1 MKIFQ
6 ELDFIADSNI
16 NRSNMEILSGMIRDG
31 HVSHAY
37 LFTGSNTGQLYRLA
51 LSFAAGINC
60 HEGGCGHCI
69 ICDNTLKGVHPNL
82 LVVEPEGNILR
93 VEEITGLQRFIG
105 MSAYGPGRKICIV
118 KEAELMN
125 AEAGNRLLKTLED
138 PPDPDSVFI
147 LLTEDISVMLP
158 TVVSRCLVYKW
169 DLELEE
175 DPDER
180 KEFQILEK
188 YISDGIKEMMI
199 ADEVSTSLMDLSL
212 KILELLK
219 KMETGIKTSLDRE
232 IADIRESGYAA
243 DDIDRY
249 IKVLKSRH
257 KRQLSKFN
265 KLGISRV
272 FDIISAWLE
281 DIISIKM
288 GADRESLNF
297 EKNFNFINNRLK
309 GLNTANILKTME
321 NIEENRMHLGYSLNT
336 ELALDSIFLKVK
348 SLKTKR

>member
-1 MKIFQ
+1 MRIFQ
-6 ELDFIADSNI
+6 ELDFLTDSSANQSNI
-16 NRSNMEILSGMIRDG
+16 ELLSGMVRDG

-37 LFTGSNTGQLYRLA
+37 LFTGTNTSQLYRLA

-60 HEGGCGHCI
+60 REGGCGHCS

-105 MSAYGPGRKICIV
+105 MSAYGPGRKICII

-158 TVVSRCLVYKW
+158 TIVSRCLVYKW
-169 DLELEE
+169 DLEFEE
-175 DPDER
+175 DTEEA
-180 KEFQILEK
+180 KEFQVLEK

-199 ADEVSTSLMDLSL
+199 SDGISTSLMDLSL

-219 KMETGIKTSLDRE
+219 KMEAGIKSGLDKE
-232 IADIRESGYAA
+232 IADIKESGYARE
-243 DDIDRY
+243 DIDRY

-281 DIISIKM
+281 DMISVNM
-288 GADRESLNF
+288 GAGREDINF
-297 EKNFNFINNRLK
+297 EKNYNYINNRLK
-309 GLNTANILKTME
+309 GLNAVKILKTME
-321 NIEENRMHLGYSLNT
+321 DIEENRMHLGYSLNT

-348 SLKTKR
+348 GLKN